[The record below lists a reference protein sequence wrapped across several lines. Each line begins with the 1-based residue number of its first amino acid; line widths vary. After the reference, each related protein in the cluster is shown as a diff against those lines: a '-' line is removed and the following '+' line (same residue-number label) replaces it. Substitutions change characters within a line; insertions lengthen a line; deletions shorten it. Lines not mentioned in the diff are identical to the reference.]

1 MQVRCRGHQVVINWL
16 KRQIKEQHQTVDY
29 TMDHT
34 TNYTNWN
41 QSEDVR
47 WFSHAKIL
55 LPRSLRS
62 TIERNNI
69 GLRIE
74 MTANGLAWI
83 LQRPWMKYNHL
94 QVNMPKDPAKSHYD
108 LWLISDSKYMVAWT
122 SFLQIFLENALQ
134 FLKGISIPVHD
145 LQYSTST
152 LSYTHVKI

>member
-1 MQVRCRGHQVVINWL
+1 
-16 KRQIKEQHQTVDY
+16 
-29 TMDHT
+29 MDHT

-62 TIERNNI
+62 TIEENNK
-69 GLRIE
+69 GLGIE

-122 SFLQIFLENALQ
+122 IFLQIFRECLTIVT
-134 FLKGISIPVHD
+134 ISIPVHTVFNFCIPMSKCEIVIFIISLQRD
-145 LQYSTST
+145 LRLVIQC
-152 LSYTHVKI
+152 KICH